1 MIAALRETPVSKSNS
16 ASSESSFLFRFS
28 RLVQLTRGTF
38 WLLNIL
44 FTGLKIIFKFHN
56 RFFKFYLM
64 CFIMTM
70 IKSNSAIVSSSKIVA
85 DAVFNGIAVS
95 RMCLLPFMVK
105 PCFGCVR
112 SYVFILG
119 LREK

>member
-1 MIAALRETPVSKSNS
+1 MLIYKQLIHKNQNKPDF
-16 ASSESSFLFRFS
+16 SSFH
-28 RLVQLTRGTF
+28 
-38 WLLNIL
+38 WA
-44 FTGLKIIFKFHN
+44 KIIFKFHN
-56 RFFKFYLM
+56 KFFKFNLM
-64 CFIMTM
+64 FCIMTM

-112 SYVFILG
+112 SYVFILIIS
-119 LREK
+119 